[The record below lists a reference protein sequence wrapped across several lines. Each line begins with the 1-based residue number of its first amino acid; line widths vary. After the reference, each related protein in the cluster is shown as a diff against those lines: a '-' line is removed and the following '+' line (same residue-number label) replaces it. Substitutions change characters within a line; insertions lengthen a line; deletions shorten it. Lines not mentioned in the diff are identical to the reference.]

1 MNRRWVVFFQNMLN
15 LDIFSLYSSSKQ
27 GEKPNLQLSK
37 LILASHL
44 SKSLLEGQ
52 EDLTKLEDG
61 AQDNLSA
68 NSDPDPIVETG
79 LQQLESDRKI

>member
-44 SKSLLEGQ
+44 SKSLLEG
-52 EDLTKLEDG
+52 
-61 AQDNLSA
+61 
-68 NSDPDPIVETG
+68 
-79 LQQLESDRKI
+79 